1 MSRLFCALFCAL
13 LLSGCSWLGNDGSSG
28 DGEQLETSESA
39 SFDDSDVDDSAFDD
53 SDEDEEA
60 EVEPKD
66 LESID
71 ETVDIKKIWRKSIGS
86 SEEVY
91 QPTLHPALFDGHVY
105 AASNQGRISA
115 WSIDEGQRLWRTDLD
130 FPLTGGVGVGAGL
143 VAVGSPKGELVTLD
157 AATGEERWRVMLSSE
172 ILSPPAAFGEILV
185 AQTQDGKVYGLSVA
199 SGEEVWR
206 YVVEVPVLT
215 LRGTAA
221 PLITERMVIT
231 GFASGKLVALNS
243 STGALLWEAKL
254 ATGEGK
260 TELEK
265 MVDVN
270 SPVMGSGVVYATSY
284 QGRAGAFSRGTG
296 RELWAQKSSSY
307 HPPAFGTGRLF
318 VADTED
324 KVLRLRSSGGRAEW
338 TNTDLLR
345 RSLTPPLA
353 VAGYVLVADGEG
365 YLHAL
370 SQTDGSIV
378 GRVKVDGD
386 GVGVAMVT
394 DGETIFVQDKDD
406 DLTAYQLREK

>member
-1 MSRLFCALFCAL
+1 MNRLVCVLVCALF
-13 LLSGCSWLGNDGSSG
+13 LSGCSWLWNDENKG
-28 DGEQLETSESA
+28 DAGQAEVSEA
-39 SFDDSDVDDSAFDD
+39 TSFDDDAFDD
-53 SDEDEEA
+53 TDEEEQA
-60 EVEPKD
+60 EIEPKD

-71 ETVDIKKIWRKSIGS
+71 ATVNIKKIWRKSIGS

-91 QPTLHPALFDGHVY
+91 LPTLHPALFDGYVY

-115 WSIDEGQRLWRTDLD
+115 WSIDNGKRLWRTDLD
-130 FPLTGGVGVGAGL
+130 SPLTGGVGVGAGL
-143 VAVGSPKGELVTLD
+143 VAVGTSKGELIALD
-157 AATGEERWRVMLSSE
+157 AMTGEELWRVSLSSE
-172 ILSPPAAFGEILV
+172 ILSAPTAFGEMLV
-185 AQTQDGKVYGLSVA
+185 AQTQDGIVYGLSVA

-206 YVVEVPVLT
+206 YIVEVPVLT

-221 PLITERMVIT
+221 PLMTERLVIT

-243 STGALLWEAKL
+243 ATGALLWEAKL

-270 SPVMGSGVVYATSY
+270 TPVMGDGVVYATSY

-307 HPPAFGTGRLF
+307 HPPAFARGRLF
-318 VADTED
+318 VVDTQD
-324 KVLRLRSSGGRAEW
+324 QVLRLRSSGGRAEW
-338 TNTDLLR
+338 TNSDLLR

-353 VAGYVLVADGEG
+353 VGSYLLVADGEG

-386 GVGVAMVT
+386 GVSVAMVT
-394 DGETIFVQDKDD
+394 DGETIFVQDNND
-406 DLTAYQLREK
+406 DLTAYQLQEKE